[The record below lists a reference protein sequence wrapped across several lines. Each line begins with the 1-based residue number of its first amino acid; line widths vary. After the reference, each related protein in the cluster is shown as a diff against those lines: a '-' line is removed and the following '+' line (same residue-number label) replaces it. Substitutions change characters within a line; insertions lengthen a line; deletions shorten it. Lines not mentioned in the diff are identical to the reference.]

1 MQLSYSAADR
11 YINSPLSYFLH
22 YFLRLRPIQL
32 SSPLIFGGAIDE
44 GLNTLLNQKKDGLA
58 IDLAAAKK
66 KFILSLIGN
75 DVNAPTMV
83 KGVVKFSKADL
94 DLDLI
99 KDLLI
104 PEEHDPAWYSLQRKG
119 ELILEAY
126 AEQIIPKLEKV
137 LLVQHEISLPNEV
150 GDTLTGIID
159 LVAQIDGKIYILDN
173 KTSSIKYAEDAVA
186 VSAQLGTY
194 YEALKDE
201 YDLAG
206 AGFIII
212 PKNLRKKKLPLVPIE
227 IKLGQVDEKV
237 IQETFQMYENVL
249 EGVKMGRFE
258 CSGCDKK
265 PWPCVYAR
273 YCESGGTDMTG
284 LKIEEKRK

>member
-44 GLNTLLNQKKDGLA
+44 GLNSLLNDVKNGNEASISRAKD
-58 IDLAAAKK
+58 
-66 KFILSLIGN
+66 KFYNSFIKNG
-75 DVNAPTMV
+75 DVDTRF
-83 KGVVKFSKADL
+83 KGAVKFSKADL

-99 KDLLI
+99 KDLEF
-104 PEEHDPAWYSLQRKG
+104 PADYEPAWYSLLAKG
-119 ELILEAY
+119 NLIIEAY
-126 AEQIIPKLEKV
+126 AEQVIPKLEKV

-159 LVAQIDGKIYILDN
+159 LVAQIDGKIWILDN

-186 VSAQLGTY
+186 MSAQLGTY

-265 PWPCVYAR
+265 PWPCVYKR